1 MLDFV
6 EDDADDGIEADVR
19 EADVREA
26 DVGEDGL
33 EVEVGEDGLEADV
46 GEDGLEVEVG
56 EDGLEVDVREDGL
69 EVEVGEDGLEV
80 VREVREGAVREDKR
94 LFISDF
100 CLDLS
105 TLDDALF
112 ILDSSSEEPCI
123 INFFLELSVII
134 LYIMNIIYILV
145 ILY

>member
-6 EDDADDGIEADVR
+6 EDDSDADDGIEADVR
-19 EADVREA
+19 EVDVGEVDVGEDGLEA
-26 DVGEDGL
+26 EVGEDGLEAEVGEDGL
-33 EVEVGEDGLEADV
+33 EVEVGEDGE
-46 GEDGLEVEVG
+46 
-56 EDGLEVDVREDGL
+56 
-69 EVEVGEDGLEV
+69 
-80 VREVREGAVREDKR
+80 VREVREGAVREADVGEVREDKR

>member
-6 EDDADDGIEADVR
+6 EDNADDGIEEDDLKAVREDGLEVDVR
-19 EADVREA
+19 EDGLEA
-26 DVGEDGL
+26 EVGEDGL
-33 EVEVGEDGLEADV
+33 EVEVGEDGLEAVREADV
-46 GEDGLEVEVG
+46 GEAEVG
-56 EDGLEVDVREDGL
+56 
-69 EVEVGEDGLEV
+69 
-80 VREVREGAVREDKR
+80 EDKR

-105 TLDDALF
+105 ILDDAVF